1 MIKVFDNFL
10 SKEHFDIIKKE
21 ITSIRFPWYYE
32 EGRVTGD
39 DRLPSLTHS
48 FFEENVIHSNWY
60 QCIIPVIHKC
70 EMKALRRIKANFDYK
85 NHKAFKTIYRIWKL
99 YHLNDMQAGSPQQ
112 TAYLNTLTR
121 PEGAD
126 CYTWEC
132 SKLAEVDLYIDNSY
146 LVDGKPYKYGTRWL
160 KSELPMEVIKEI
172 RDL

>member
-85 NHKAFKTIYRIWKL
+85 NHKAFKTILHTDFKDGLENCKTGIL
-99 YHLNDMQAGSPQQ
+99 YVNDNNG
-112 TAYLNTLTR
+112 
-121 PEGAD
+121 
-126 CYTWEC
+126 
-132 SKLAEVDLYIDNSY
+132 
-146 LVDGKPYKYGTRWL
+146 GT
-160 KSELPMEVIKEI
+160 
-172 RDL
+172 

>member
-85 NHKAFKTIYRIWKL
+85 NHKAFKTILHTDFKDGLENCKTGIL
-99 YHLNDMQAGSPQQ
+99 YVNDNNGGTYFENKKFVKSVSNRFVSFPASTKHCTQTHTDSNFRVVLNFVW
-112 TAYLNTLTR
+112 Y
-121 PEGAD
+121 
-126 CYTWEC
+126 
-132 SKLAEVDLYIDNSY
+132 
-146 LVDGKPYKYGTRWL
+146 
-160 KSELPMEVIKEI
+160 
-172 RDL
+172 